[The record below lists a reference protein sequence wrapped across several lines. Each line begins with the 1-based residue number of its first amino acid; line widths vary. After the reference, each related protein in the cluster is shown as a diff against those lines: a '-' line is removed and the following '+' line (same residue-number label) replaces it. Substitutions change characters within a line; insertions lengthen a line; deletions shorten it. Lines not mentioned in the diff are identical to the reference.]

1 MNGEIDKPN
10 DTLEDEVSEDESTE
24 TVVLT
29 EVDDD
34 GIGDTSLEMNIEKL
48 VAKLEES
55 DEQDVHRRA
64 EIRRKLEELREQR
77 EQELDSTYNINLDED
92 V

>member
-64 EIRRKLEELREQR
+64 EIRHKLEELREQR

>member
-1 MNGEIDKPN
+1 MNGEIDNPN
-10 DTLEDEVSEDESTE
+10 DTLEDEVPEDESTE

-29 EVDDD
+29 EIDDD
-34 GIGDTSLEMNIEKL
+34 GIGDTSLEINIEKL
-48 VAKLEES
+48 VAELEAS

-64 EIRRKLEELREQR
+64 EIRHKLEELREQR

>member
-1 MNGEIDKPN
+1 MNGEIDNPD
-10 DTLEDEVSEDESTE
+10 DTLEDEVPEDESTE

-29 EVDDD
+29 EIDDD
-34 GIGDTSLEMNIEKL
+34 GIGDTSLEINIEKL
-48 VAKLEES
+48 VAELEAS

-64 EIRRKLEELREQR
+64 EIRHKLEELREQR

>member
-1 MNGEIDKPN
+1 MNGGIDKPN
-10 DTLEDEVSEDESTE
+10 DTLDDEVSEVESTE

-34 GIGDTSLEMNIEKL
+34 GLGDTSLEMNIEKL

-55 DEQDVHRRA
+55 DEQDVHHRA

-92 V
+92 I